1 MKVAT
6 LENFTWRGGN
16 QSPGDPGV
24 GKVREGGR
32 EDFFPLKKGGGDWPW
47 MTLCTLKDF
56 QVNIHGTEITE
67 TNELGEKILSKMCI
81 AAAALIQLYTVGSKD
96 FLMKKHHELQN

>member
-1 MKVAT
+1 MLRCHFLIAERTVVKNRSS
-6 LENFTWRGGN
+6 ED
-16 QSPGDPGV
+16 S
-24 GKVREGGR
+24 

-81 AAAALIQLYTVGSKD
+81 AAAALIQLYTVGSMD